1 MCLLERKKSQVKLSQ
16 NLREESE
23 EARKEKE
30 SVQGRL
36 YWGFF
41 NGGFRSL
48 FIYAFQQQNY
58 LKKDLMKNSSIW
70 NNKTIANTY

>member
-1 MCLLERKKSQVKLSQ
+1 MPTGEKKVTGKIKSKP
-16 NLREESE
+16 EESE

-58 LKKDLMKNSSIW
+58 LKKI
-70 NNKTIANTY
+70 